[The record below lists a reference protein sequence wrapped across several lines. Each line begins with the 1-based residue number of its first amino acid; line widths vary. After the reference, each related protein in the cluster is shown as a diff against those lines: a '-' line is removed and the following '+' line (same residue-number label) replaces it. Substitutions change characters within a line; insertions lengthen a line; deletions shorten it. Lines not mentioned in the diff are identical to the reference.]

1 MSRGEA
7 QRAPDAGQG
16 APDAKPAASDTEQR
30 TRDAAELAHLGYA
43 QQLLREMGGFG
54 NFAVSFS
61 VISVLTG
68 AVSLYGYGLRYGGP
82 FGVVVGWALVATL
95 TLPVAASLAQLAS
108 SFPTAGALYHWAS
121 WLGGRGT
128 GWLTA
133 WLNLL
138 GQFAITAGIDW
149 GLTEFLVPSTAAT
162 STGLRLALYAGVL
175 GTHAVLNHVG
185 IRTVNLLARV
195 SAWYH
200 VVGVALVVG
209 AVALLAPHRPVGF
222 LLDRTVDASVSLP
235 AGASYGYAFLVSLL
249 MAGWTFTGYDA
260 SAHVSEETQDAA
272 RSAPR
277 GIFLSVLVSAV
288 CGGLLVLAV
297 TLSLREPAQVADPRA
312 VGFAVALDQAFPG
325 RAWLSSGLTW
335 LAMGAMWFC
344 GLASL
349 TSNSRMIFAFA
360 RDGGMPLAAR
370 FSRVSP
376 RYQTPVDAVW
386 LSAGGAFGVALL
398 CLCYGALGG
407 ESVADV
413 LGRITAA
420 STVGLYL
427 SYGLPI
433 AAGLWA
439 RRTGRW
445 RERGPWDLGR
455 SSDVV
460 NLLALAWIAALSVIS
475 SLPPNGFVAWLFAAA
490 LVGLG
495 LYWGLI
501 VRHRFRG
508 PPELP
513 RS

>member
-1 MSRGEA
+1 MSRDASRTQGPA
-7 QRAPDAGQG
+7 AP
-16 APDAKPAASDTEQR
+16 AKPAPTTEQDAH
-30 TRDAAELAHLGYA
+30 DAAELAHLGYA
-43 QQLLREMGGFG
+43 QQLLRELGGFG

-82 FGVVVGWALVATL
+82 FGVVAGWVLVATL

-108 SFPTAGALYHWAS
+108 SFPTAGALYHWSS

-149 GLTEFLVPSTAAT
+149 GLTEFLVPPSWAT
-162 STGLRLALYAGVL
+162 SAGLRLVVYAGVL

-185 IRTVNLLARV
+185 IRTVNLLAWV

-200 VVGVALVVG
+200 VIGVALVVG
-209 AVALLAPHRPVGF
+209 TVALLAPHRPFSF
-222 LLDRTVDASVSLP
+222 LLDRSVDASVTLP
-235 AGASYGYAFLVSLL
+235 PGAGYGYAFLVSLL

-260 SAHVSEETQDAA
+260 SAHVSEETHDAA

-297 TLSLREPAQVADPRA
+297 TLSLREPTQVADPAA

-325 RAWLSSGLTW
+325 RAWLARGLTW

-360 RDGGMPLAAR
+360 RDGGMPLSAR
-370 FSRVSP
+370 FAQVSP
-376 RYQTPVDAVW
+376 RYQTPAHAVW

-398 CLCYGALGG
+398 CLGYGAFGG
-407 ESVADV
+407 EAVADV

-420 STVGLYL
+420 STVWLYL

-455 SSDVV
+455 ASHPI
-460 NLLALAWIAALSVIS
+460 NLIALAWIAALSAIS
-475 SLPPNGFVAWLFAAA
+475 SLPPNGFVAWLLAAA
-490 LVGLG
+490 LLGLG
-495 LYWGLI
+495 LYWWLA

-508 PPELP
+508 PPDLST
-513 RS
+513 R